1 MTVEGTHGLWGDL
14 HRPDFDPRQADF
26 SVVGIPFDGLA
37 SARKG
42 AALAPE
48 RLRYWSRHL
57 TPFSEDRTRLKD
69 MTICDLGDIPITN
82 PAIDFNMVRQCV
94 ATLPNMPIL
103 LGGDHSVTI
112 PIFQGQQVCFVKKI
126 LGFNGK

>member
-1 MTVEGTHGLWGDL
+1 MTVEGTHSFWGDL
-14 HRPDFDPRQADF
+14 HRPDLTPKQADF
-26 SVVGIPFDGLA
+26 SVIGIPYDGLA

-69 MTICDLGDIPITN
+69 ITVCDLGDIPITD
-82 PAIDFNMVRQCV
+82 PE
-94 ATLPNMPIL
+94 
-103 LGGDHSVTI
+103 S
-112 PIFQGQQVCFVKKI
+112 
-126 LGFNGK
+126 

>member
-1 MTVEGTHGLWGDL
+1 MAIEGNHGFWGDL
-14 HRPDFDPRQADF
+14 HHPDLTPNQADF
-26 SVVGIPFDGLA
+26 SVIGIPYDGLA

-69 MTICDLGDIPITN
+69 LTICDLGDIPITRSRIGLQHGA
-82 PAIDFNMVRQCV
+82 PTSGDSAQYADSFGRRSFR
-94 ATLPNMPIL
+94 
-103 LGGDHSVTI
+103 DHSHI
-112 PIFQGQQVCFVKKI
+112 
-126 LGFNGK
+126 